1 MIMNIIVRFAKVDH
15 QIHLSVRTRCILKK
29 VKLGVYYNAAMK
41 DWSALMGK
49 GHTAPVLTLRE
60 SNCEEKRV
68 ENIDQNIYKN
78 FKITCLQKDI
88 SVSQGINLALKRW
101 LDKQK

>member
-1 MIMNIIVRFAKVDH
+1 MKIIVRFAKVDH
-15 QIHLSVRTRCILKK
+15 QIHLSVRTKSILNKIK
-29 VKLGVYYNAAMK
+29 MGVYYNAAMK
-41 DWSALMGK
+41 DWSALMKK
-49 GHTAPVLTLRE
+49 GHTAPVLTIDE

-68 ENIDQNIYKN
+68 ETIDQTIYKN

-101 LDKQK
+101 LDNQK